1 MKYSLYIV
9 FICIIIL
16 LVFFQGTSEKF
27 DGQISNVSMPVS
39 TPSMHVSTPSMPVSA
54 PLSNVS
60 ATLTPEQLIAK
71 PKTIPDGINTH
82 YTRLNNLDH
91 MLTQIYSKMNI
102 LNITNKDMIIL
113 LSQIEKHYNNI
124 IKETKHNQNITP
136 VIRQNL
142 DKLQISLIKLFALSP
157 AIAKEAINH
166 IMTDQNL
173 KSIQTNILTSL
184 LNILQMI
191 FEEHKNKI
199 IYHLND
205 QFKSNIL
212 TPLDSSNKCGNDS
225 VVVGINV
232 VRQEITPI
240 CKKLYNV

>member
-1 MKYSLYIV
+1 
-9 FICIIIL
+9 
-16 LVFFQGTSEKF
+16 VFFQGTSEKF

-71 PKTIPDGINTH
+71 PTMPDTIIN
-82 YTRLNNLDH
+82 TRLNNLDH
-91 MLTQIYSKMNI
+91 IKMNI

-184 LNILQMI
+184 LNILQKI
-191 FEEHKNKI
+191 FEEHTNKI

>member
-71 PKTIPDGINTH
+71 PTMPDTIIN
-82 YTRLNNLDH
+82 TRLNNLDH
-91 MLTQIYSKMNI
+91 IKMNI

-184 LNILQMI
+184 LNILQKI